1 MMALDQKLTVY
12 FVVPCMIAVVESYIR
27 SLTIGDHVEYN
38 STASIGI
45 YKNHNVI
52 YTASYVPQQTFLKKK
67 CNIPA
72 HQYFGFGPLQP
83 KSSGLMGLLSH
94 WLRQSIAPLVNSFTL
109 WLG

>member
-1 MMALDQKLTVY
+1 MTSLDQKLTVY

-52 YTASYVPQQTFLKKK
+52 YTASYVPQQTFLKK
-67 CNIPA
+67 NVIYQPISILVLA
-72 HQYFGFGPLQP
+72 HCSP
-83 KSSGLMGLLSH
+83 SLL
-94 WLRQSIAPLVNSFTL
+94 V
-109 WLG
+109 